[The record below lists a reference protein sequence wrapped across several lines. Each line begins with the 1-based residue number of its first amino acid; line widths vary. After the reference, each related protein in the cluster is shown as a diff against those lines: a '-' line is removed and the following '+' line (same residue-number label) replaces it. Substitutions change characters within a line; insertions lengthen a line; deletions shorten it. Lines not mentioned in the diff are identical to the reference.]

1 MRDKI
6 VHPNLSVLTGHR
18 AKVTGDHPL
27 AFAFRQRITQ
37 KPPQGS
43 PPMNV
48 KQLIARLFGREL
60 ATASTCHS
68 SCNDGGDC
76 RCFTIL

>member
-1 MRDKI
+1 
-6 VHPNLSVLTGHR
+6 
-18 AKVTGDHPL
+18 
-27 AFAFRQRITQ
+27 
-37 KPPQGS
+37 
-43 PPMNV
+43 MNV